1 MRHLSPGEQP
11 IGGVSDITNKG
22 DLHRM
27 LLSEYANEDEVFMN
41 RIANNEA
48 CISREKYRRKK
59 MFLKELFL

>member
-27 LLSEYANEDEVFMN
+27 LLSEYANEDEVFY
-41 RIANNEA
+41 EQD
-48 CISREKYRRKK
+48 SQ
-59 MFLKELFL
+59 